1 MVHAG
6 SSRKGS
12 KLNTMRRSTKR
23 LVLLLAALPTLVVV
37 MGTLYML
44 GMSYFE
50 DTPRTFWSSLEWASE
65 TLTTTGYG
73 GDSHWRHPVMNL
85 FVMFVQVTGMSLAV
99 MVFPIYVLPYL
110 EERLQ
115 FRLPRTL
122 PSMEDTVLVHRYGPA
137 IDSLVEE
144 LKRSHIPFVVLEKD
158 EALARGLQ
166 ERGFRVVLG
175 KLEEEPHL
183 MEGVEKARAL
193 IANADDHSNGIFI
206 MMARERGF
214 DGPLLALAEN
224 PIYRAPMEKIGATAV
239 FTPAHVLAA
248 ALAARAS
255 ILISPRQEGLHV
267 LGGHVGLVEFR
278 IHHDSTLAGRR
289 LGDLHM
295 REQHGVTVIGQ
306 WIGGAFQLAT
316 GPDTRIEAGAIL
328 VAVGAHASLER
339 FERMATPLRTGGHIV
354 ICGHGAVGGKVAQM
368 LNDAG
373 ERTVVIDRAPGEGVD
388 VVGDVLDHSTLDRAR
403 VHEATAVVIALSNDS
418 LGVFATAVVRDYAP
432 QIPLVARVNRA
443 PNVPR
448 LYQAGADFSL
458 SLGQI
463 SGQILA
469 HHLLHQDAL
478 MLEQRLKFARVAP
491 GTLVGAHPWR
501 AEVREKT
508 GAAIVAAERG
518 SEVKVEFEPDFRI
531 RVSDVLFVCGT
542 TESMDRYRAVFKT
555 TAVAD

>member
-1 MVHAG
+1 
-6 SSRKGS
+6 
-12 KLNTMRRSTKR
+12 MRRSTKR
-23 LVLLLAALPTLVVV
+23 LVLLLTAMPTLIVV
-37 MGTLYML
+37 MGTLYMF

-73 GDSHWRHPVMNL
+73 GDSHWRHPLMNL
-85 FVMFVQVTGMSLAV
+85 FVILVQVTGMSLAV
-99 MVFPIYVLPYL
+99 LVFPVYVLPYL

-115 FRLPRTL
+115 FRLARML
-122 PSMEDTVLVHRYGPA
+122 PPMEETVLIHRYGAA

-144 LKRSHIPFVVLEKD
+144 LKRVGIPFVVLEQD
-158 EALARGLQ
+158 EAVARTLQ

-175 KLEEEPHL
+175 RLEEEPQL
-183 MEGVEKARAL
+183 MEGAERARAL

-224 PIYRAPMEKIGATAV
+224 PIYRGPMEKIGATAV

-255 ILISPRQEGLHV
+255 IRISPRQEGLHV

-278 IHHDSTLAGRR
+278 IHHDSDLAGKR
-289 LGDLHM
+289 LGDLRM
-295 REQHGVTVIGQ
+295 REQHGVTMIGQ
-306 WIGGAFQLAT
+306 WIGGVFQLAI
-316 GPDTRIEAGAIL
+316 GPETRIEPGCIL
-328 VAVGAHASLER
+328 VAVGAHANLAR
-339 FERMATPLRTGGHIV
+339 FERMATPLKAGGHIV
-354 ICGHGAVGGKVAQM
+354 VCGHGAVGSKVVQM
-368 LNDAG
+368 LQDAG
-373 ERTVVIDRAPGEGVD
+373 EATVVIDSDPGEGVD
-388 VVGDVLDHSTLDRAR
+388 VVGDVLDHSTLARAR
-403 VHEATAVVIALSNDS
+403 VREATAVVVALSNDS

-432 QIPLVARVNRA
+432 EIPLVARVNRA

-448 LYQAGADFSL
+448 LYQAGADFAL

-478 MLEQRLKFARVAP
+478 LLEERIKFARVGP
-491 GTLVGAHPWR
+491 GSLVGAHPWR
-501 AEVREKT
+501 SEVREMT
-508 GAAIVAAERG
+508 GAAIVAVERG
-518 SEVKVEFEPDFRI
+518 SDVRVEFEPEFRI
-531 RVSDVLFVCGT
+531 REGDVLFVCGT
-542 TESMDRYRAVFKT
+542 TESMDRYREVFQPES
-555 TAVAD
+555 ADSAR